1 MNSSL
6 TRTISRKSMKTLS
19 FENREAWLEARQGR
33 ITGSKDIVVKRGT
46 GKKMGFYEIIAE
58 RIGLPADEEA
68 PMERG
73 SRLEVEAI
81 EKFCEETGKEV
92 DTSLVMWVRDEDE
105 SIAISPDGFIGTTE
119 AVEVKCLSSARHI
132 QAWHTKSIPSDY
144 EYQKLQYFAVNDDL
158 KKLHF
163 VFYDPRIPSIGF
175 FVIEVNRED
184 VQDEVDAY
192 LEYQR
197 RELKEIN
204 EIVNQLTF

>member
-1 MNSSL
+1 
-6 TRTISRKSMKTLS
+6 MKTLS
-19 FENREAWLEARQGR
+19 FETQEEWFEARRGR
-33 ITGSKDIVVKRGT
+33 ITGSKDLVVKRGT

-73 SRLEVEAI
+73 SRLEKEAAERF
-81 EKFCEETGKEV
+81 EKETGKKV

-105 SIAISPDGFIGTTE
+105 SIAISPDAVVVDEPE
-119 AVEVKCLSSARHI
+119 AVEFKCLSSARHI

-184 VQDEVDAY
+184 VQEEVDAY

-204 EIVNQLTF
+204 DIVNQLTF